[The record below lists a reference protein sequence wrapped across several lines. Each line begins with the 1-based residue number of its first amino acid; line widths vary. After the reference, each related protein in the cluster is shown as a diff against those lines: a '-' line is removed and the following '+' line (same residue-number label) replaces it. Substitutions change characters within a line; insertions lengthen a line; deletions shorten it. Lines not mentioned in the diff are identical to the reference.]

1 MKDFSN
7 KKNQLQY
14 NNFCIVLSLLKLIKV
29 QLNHILLML
38 RPVSML
44 RNIIERIITFK
55 EKAIPRITKNISQ

>member
-29 QLNHILLML
+29 QLNYTLLML

>member
-55 EKAIPRITKNISQ
+55 EKAIPRIKKNISQ

>member
-29 QLNHILLML
+29 QLNYTLLML

-55 EKAIPRITKNISQ
+55 EKAIPRIKKNISQ